1 MFAFGTALLGAPAG
15 TQADVMVSN
24 FGKDTSSPVALGSN
38 EMAQG
43 FRTGFNAGGFALE
56 SIELDFPSVPSS
68 SDASGLTVTLWSST
82 IEDRPDSLLA
92 TLTNPSNLSDSNS
105 TNVKAFSAP
114 AGTGRL
120 KRRTWYFVHLSYTG
134 DTEVTLGTARSVYED
149 AAFHFTGWTINNIR
163 LYRPVGTTG
172 SWTPSSLGLSPGLL
186 RIRINGRNNTAPT
199 AADSMVTTNEDT
211 PHVFTAADFNFADAD
226 ARDSLA
232 GVKIVTLPAEGTLAL
247 DSTPVTTDQVIP
259 RADIDGGRL
268 RFTPAANAYGD
279 AHASFTF
286 KVNDGTVNGAAAY
299 TMTVNVTPMN
309 DPATGSPAITVPGG
323 GPPTV
328 GATLAATSTIDDADG
343 VGDFSYQ
350 WIRVDG
356 ATENNISEAT
366 SASYQVTAAD
376 VGKKLKVRVR
386 FTDGA
391 GNPESRTSG
400 PTAVVAAPTTPT
412 VTLALT
418 PASIP
423 ENGGTSTVTATLD
436 RPSSETTTIEISAAP
451 VTPAAA
457 ADFSLTSNRRL
468 TFAAGATVST
478 GTVRITARN
487 NGIYTPNK
495 AVTVSGTATNGMG
508 IDQPQPLT
516 LTIVEDDT
524 ESTAVTLSVSPNTVS
539 EGATGNAQRV
549 TVTATL
555 DEAARPEATA
565 VSVTVAGDTATAGVD
580 FTAVQDFTMTIP
592 ADATSAMETFTLAP
606 LNDNADEPDETVRI
620 SGTTTAGL
628 SVLPAAGVSVAIS
641 DNDPVPQVSLMLTPA
656 SISEDGGTSTVT
668 ATLDR
673 PSSADT
679 TITVSAAAGTN
690 TDTDDFSLTGTTLMI
705 AAGTTESTGTVTVT
719 ANDNAFDHPDR
730 EVEVSG
736 VATNTQGIAQ
746 PSEQSLNIADDED
759 TSATR
764 STGITMTVSPDRVAE
779 DATGSARNVTVA
791 ATLNGAARDADTEI
805 IVSVENGTAFAG
817 TDFAEVADFTI
828 TIAAEAVSGTH
839 TFTLAPVDDE
849 KDAPDRTILLRGKTA
864 AAGLSVEPLVGL
876 SVTIEDDDPE
886 PVVTLALTPA
896 EIPEDNGES
905 TVTATLDRPSSE
917 TTTIEISTAPVTPA
931 AAADFSLTSNRRL
944 TFAAGATVSTGTVR
958 ITARN
963 NGIYTPNKAVTV
975 SGTATNGMG
984 IDQPQPLTLTI
995 VEDDTEST
1003 AVTLSVSPN
1012 TVSEGATGNAQRV
1025 TVTATLDEAARPEAT
1040 AVSVTVAGDT
1050 ATAGV
1055 DFTAVQDFT
1064 MTIPADATSAM
1075 ETFTLAPLNDNADEP
1090 DETVRISGTTTAGLS
1105 VLPAA
1110 GVSVAISDNDPVPQ
1124 VSLMLTPASIS
1135 EDGGTSTVTATLD
1148 RPSSADTTITV
1159 SAAAGTNTDTD
1170 DFSLTGTTLTIAAGT
1185 TESTG
1190 TVTVTA
1196 NDNAFD
1202 HPDREVEVSGVAT
1215 NTQGIAQPS
1224 EQSLNIADDED
1235 TSATRSTGITMTVSP
1250 DRVAEDATGS
1260 ARNVTVA
1267 ATLNGAARDADTE
1280 VIVSVE
1286 NGTAFAG
1293 TDFAEVAD
1301 FTITIAAEAVSGTH
1315 TFTLAPVDD
1324 EKDAPDRTI
1333 LLRGK
1338 TAAAGLSVE
1347 PLVGL
1352 SVTIEDDDPEPVVT
1366 LALTPVEIPEDN
1378 GESTV
1383 TATLDRPSSADTT
1396 IMVSAAAGTN
1406 ADTDDFSLTGTT
1418 LTIAAGTT
1426 ESTGTVTVTANDNA
1440 IDHPDR
1446 EVEVSGVATN
1456 TQGIAQPSEQSL
1468 NIADDEDT
1476 SATRSTGI
1484 TMTVSPDRVAED
1496 ATGSARNVTVAATLN
1511 GAARDADTEVIV
1523 SVENGTAFAGTDFA
1537 EVADFTITIAAEA
1550 VSGTHTFTLAPV
1562 DDEKDA
1568 PDRTILLRG
1577 KTTAP
1582 GLSVE
1587 PLVGL
1592 FVTIEDDDPEPVVT
1606 LALTPAE
1613 IPEDNGESTVTA
1625 TLDRPSS
1632 ETTTIEISAAPVTP
1646 AAAAD
1651 FSLTSNRRLT
1661 FAAGATVSTGTVRIT
1676 ARNNGIY
1683 TPNKAVT
1690 VSGTATNGMGIDQPQ
1705 PLTLTIVE
1713 DDTESTAVTL
1723 SVSPNTVSE
1732 GATGNAQRVTVT
1744 ATLDEAA
1751 RPEATAVSVTVA
1763 GDTATAGVDFTA
1775 VQDFTMTIPA
1785 DATSAMETFTLAPLN
1800 DNADEPDETVRIS
1813 GTTAVSGLSV
1823 LPAAGVSV
1831 AISDN
1836 DPIPQVSLVLTPA
1849 SISEDGGTSTVTATL
1864 DRPSSADTTITVSA
1878 AAGTNADTD
1887 DFSLTGT
1894 TLTIAAGTTESTG
1907 TVTVTANDNAIDHP
1921 DREVEVSGV
1930 ATNTQGIAQP
1940 SEQTLNIA
1948 DDEDTS
1954 ATPSTGI
1961 TMTVSPDR
1969 VAEDATGSARNVTVA
1984 ATLNGAARDADTE
1997 VIVSV
2002 ENGTAFAGTDF
2013 AEVADFTITIAA
2025 EAVSGTHTFTLA
2037 PVDDEKDAPDR
2048 TILLRGK
2055 TAAAGLSVEPLV
2067 GLSVTIEDDDPEPVV
2082 TLALTPVEIP
2092 EDNGESTV
2100 TATLDRPSSA
2110 AIRVNVTAAPVT
2122 PAVAGDFRLS
2132 GNGRLTIAAGQTT
2145 STGTVTLAAVDNDI
2159 AADDRMVEV
2168 SGTATTNDTRVGVV
2182 QPEALRL
2189 TITDDDQPSTMVT
2202 LTVSPDRVAENG
2214 GARRL
2219 TVTGMLDGAPESA
2232 DTVVTLTVTEG
2243 AAEAVEAT
2251 LTIPTGQRSATAA
2264 LTLTPVD
2271 NAIDDD
2277 DATVRVNASTTSSL
2291 TLNPSSLEVT
2301 VTDDDER
2308 GVRVTPVAL
2317 TVIEGPEGGASYT
2330 VVLGSQPTSTVT
2342 VTPSVSSEPPGA
2354 NLSVSPSNLSFTTS
2368 NWNEPQTVTVTA
2380 QDDQDV
2386 EEDAAVEVM
2395 HTVSG
2400 GDYVSVTAA
2409 SVTVTVPGFEIMA
2422 DGSVHLRVPISGEP
2436 VVTVPEGTSIPAG
2449 TRVTVPSSLAGGTVR
2464 FAMVADDHEALTDP
2478 PRGFRTGDAVL
2489 DIEPNPPLPAGQ
2501 TATVCLPAS
2510 SGSQRVHRYDEDE
2523 TPPEWVALD
2532 PPPSGSP
2539 RGLACG
2545 VTDRFMLF
2553 ALGSAPNETVAK
2565 AWLARF
2571 GRTAAQHVLDGIRE
2585 RLSAAREAGF
2595 RGKLG
2600 GHEIGTYRAGIQGDW
2615 TEGGSGWNGPGQ
2627 NGLGRHDDGLSPWR
2641 IGTRD
2646 RGDTAADPFH
2656 DGGPGLRGWWRPV
2669 AERELITGTAFTATG
2684 EAEGDS
2690 YTVWGRG
2697 AHTRFDG
2704 RDGNGALDG
2713 AVTTATFGGDW
2724 SFDRWI
2730 AGLSMSHSRGSGGYR
2745 PDDRED
2751 RLEASVTGLYP
2762 YVGYKLT
2769 DRVSVWGA
2777 TGYGKGELSLTPDGG
2792 EAIDTDLSLWMAAA
2806 GARGE
2811 LLKRTG
2817 PDGPALALEADGL
2830 LVRTSTAAVSRAAG
2844 DLAAVAA
2851 DTSRLRLKLA
2861 GSWAT
2866 TLEDQARLT
2875 PSLEIGFRHDGGDA
2889 EDGFGLDLGG
2899 GLAYAVPAHGFT
2911 VEINGRWLLA
2921 HRDSAFRDWGVSGS
2935 LRYDPRPSSE
2945 RGLNLSVTS
2954 SVGGSAKGD
2963 ANALFG
2969 QGLPAGP
2976 AGNDNS
2982 VLGLTTELGYGF
2994 SALGGTAVQI
3004 PWAAWSLTESDG
3016 QTVRLGWRLRLG
3028 PGGSSADFGI
3038 EAGRSERQGAV
3049 PDYRIG
3055 IALRLPLGGGP
3066 AFLGGSGEA
3075 LPD

>member
-1 MFAFGTALLGAPAG
+1 MDRLSDLGDIAGRNEPQTCRADTAAPALRPGDRPAHLRPAWSRAVASARCAAAAVLVFAFGAALLGAPAG
-15 TQADVMVSN
+15 AQAGVLVSN
-24 FGKDTSSPVALGSN
+24 FGRDTTTPVALNPN

-43 FRTGFNAGGFALE
+43 FRTGTNAGGYALE
-56 SIELDFPSVPSS
+56 SIEIDFSLVPSS
-68 SDASGLTVTLWSST
+68 SDASSLTATLWSST
-82 IEDRPDSLLA
+82 INDRPDSFLA
-92 TLTNPSNLSDSNS
+92 TLTNPSGLSDSNS

-120 KRRTWYFVHLSYTG
+120 KVRTFYFVHLSYTG
-134 DTEVTLGTARSVYED
+134 DTDVSLDRTSSVYED
-149 AAFHFTGWTINNIR
+149 HASRAAGWTINNIR
-163 LYRPVGTTG
+163 LYRPVGTTVG
-172 SWTPSSLGLSPGLL
+172 WTPSSLGLSPGQL
-186 RIRINGRNNTAPT
+186 RIRINGRNNAAPM

-328 GATLAATSTIDDADG
+328 GATLAATSTINDADG

-468 TFAAGATVST
+468 TFAAGATMST

-524 ESTAVTLSVSPNTVS
+524 ESTAVTLSVAPNTVS

-565 VSVTVAGDTATAGVD
+565 VRVTVAGDTATAGVD

-641 DNDPVPQVSLMLTPA
+641 DNDPVPQVSL
-656 SISEDGGTSTVT
+656 
-668 ATLDR
+668 
-673 PSSADT
+673 
-679 TITVSAAAGTN
+679 
-690 TDTDDFSLTGTTLMI
+690 
-705 AAGTTESTGTVTVT
+705 
-719 ANDNAFDHPDR
+719 
-730 EVEVSG
+730 
-736 VATNTQGIAQ
+736 
-746 PSEQSLNIADDED
+746 
-759 TSATR
+759 
-764 STGITMTVSPDRVAE
+764 
-779 DATGSARNVTVA
+779 
-791 ATLNGAARDADTEI
+791 
-805 IVSVENGTAFAG
+805 
-817 TDFAEVADFTI
+817 
-828 TIAAEAVSGTH
+828 
-839 TFTLAPVDDE
+839 
-849 KDAPDRTILLRGKTA
+849 
-864 AAGLSVEPLVGL
+864 
-876 SVTIEDDDPE
+876 
-886 PVVTLALTPA
+886 
-896 EIPEDNGES
+896 
-905 TVTATLDRPSSE
+905 
-917 TTTIEISTAPVTPA
+917 
-931 AAADFSLTSNRRL
+931 
-944 TFAAGATVSTGTVR
+944 
-958 ITARN
+958 
-963 NGIYTPNKAVTV
+963 
-975 SGTATNGMG
+975 
-984 IDQPQPLTLTI
+984 
-995 VEDDTEST
+995 
-1003 AVTLSVSPN
+1003 
-1012 TVSEGATGNAQRV
+1012 
-1025 TVTATLDEAARPEAT
+1025 
-1040 AVSVTVAGDT
+1040 
-1050 ATAGV
+1050 
-1055 DFTAVQDFT
+1055 
-1064 MTIPADATSAM
+1064 
-1075 ETFTLAPLNDNADEP
+1075 
-1090 DETVRISGTTTAGLS
+1090 
-1105 VLPAA
+1105 
-1110 GVSVAISDNDPVPQ
+1110 
-1124 VSLMLTPASIS
+1124 
-1135 EDGGTSTVTATLD
+1135 
-1148 RPSSADTTITV
+1148 
-1159 SAAAGTNTDTD
+1159 
-1170 DFSLTGTTLTIAAGT
+1170 
-1185 TESTG
+1185 
-1190 TVTVTA
+1190 
-1196 NDNAFD
+1196 
-1202 HPDREVEVSGVAT
+1202 
-1215 NTQGIAQPS
+1215 
-1224 EQSLNIADDED
+1224 
-1235 TSATRSTGITMTVSP
+1235 
-1250 DRVAEDATGS
+1250 
-1260 ARNVTVA
+1260 
-1267 ATLNGAARDADTE
+1267 
-1280 VIVSVE
+1280 
-1286 NGTAFAG
+1286 
-1293 TDFAEVAD
+1293 
-1301 FTITIAAEAVSGTH
+1301 
-1315 TFTLAPVDD
+1315 
-1324 EKDAPDRTI
+1324 
-1333 LLRGK
+1333 
-1338 TAAAGLSVE
+1338 
-1347 PLVGL
+1347 
-1352 SVTIEDDDPEPVVT
+1352 
-1366 LALTPVEIPEDN
+1366 
-1378 GESTV
+1378 
-1383 TATLDRPSSADTT
+1383 
-1396 IMVSAAAGTN
+1396 
-1406 ADTDDFSLTGTT
+1406 
-1418 LTIAAGTT
+1418 
-1426 ESTGTVTVTANDNA
+1426 
-1440 IDHPDR
+1440 
-1446 EVEVSGVATN
+1446 
-1456 TQGIAQPSEQSL
+1456 
-1468 NIADDEDT
+1468 
-1476 SATRSTGI
+1476 
-1484 TMTVSPDRVAED
+1484 
-1496 ATGSARNVTVAATLN
+1496 
-1511 GAARDADTEVIV
+1511 
-1523 SVENGTAFAGTDFA
+1523 
-1537 EVADFTITIAAEA
+1537 
-1550 VSGTHTFTLAPV
+1550 
-1562 DDEKDA
+1562 
-1568 PDRTILLRG
+1568 
-1577 KTTAP
+1577 
-1582 GLSVE
+1582 
-1587 PLVGL
+1587 
-1592 FVTIEDDDPEPVVT
+1592 
-1606 LALTPAE
+1606 
-1613 IPEDNGESTVTA
+1613 
-1625 TLDRPSS
+1625 
-1632 ETTTIEISAAPVTP
+1632 
-1646 AAAAD
+1646 
-1651 FSLTSNRRLT
+1651 
-1661 FAAGATVSTGTVRIT
+1661 
-1676 ARNNGIY
+1676 
-1683 TPNKAVT
+1683 
-1690 VSGTATNGMGIDQPQ
+1690 
-1705 PLTLTIVE
+1705 
-1713 DDTESTAVTL
+1713 
-1723 SVSPNTVSE
+1723 
-1732 GATGNAQRVTVT
+1732 
-1744 ATLDEAA
+1744 
-1751 RPEATAVSVTVA
+1751 
-1763 GDTATAGVDFTA
+1763 
-1775 VQDFTMTIPA
+1775 
-1785 DATSAMETFTLAPLN
+1785 
-1800 DNADEPDETVRIS
+1800 
-1813 GTTAVSGLSV
+1813 
-1823 LPAAGVSV
+1823 
-1831 AISDN
+1831 
-1836 DPIPQVSLVLTPA
+1836 VLTPA

-1907 TVTVTANDNAIDHP
+1907 TVTVTAIDNAIDHP
-1921 DREVEVSGV
+1921 DREVEVSGL

-1984 ATLNGAARDADTE
+1984 ATLNGDARDADTE

-2055 TAAAGLSVEPLV
+2055 TTAAGLSVEPLV

-2082 TLALTPVEIP
+2082 TLALTPAEIR
-2092 EDNGESTV
+2092 EDDGESTV

-2132 GNGRLTIAAGQTT
+2132 GNRRLTIAAGQTT

-2189 TITDDDQPSTMVT
+2189 TITADDQPSTMVT

-2271 NAIDDD
+2271 NAIDA

-2368 NWNEPQTVTVTA
+2368 NWNEPQTVSVTA

-2422 DGSVHLRVPISGEP
+2422 DGSVYLRVPISGEP

-2553 ALGSAPNETVAK
+2553 ALGSAPNETVAQ

-2600 GHEIGTYRAGIQGDW
+2600 GHEIGTYRAGIQGDR
-2615 TEGGSGWNGPGQ
+2615 TEDGSGWNGPGQ
-2627 NGLGRHDDGLSPWR
+2627 NGLWQNGLGRNDDGLSPWR

-2684 EAEGDS
+2684 GAEGDS

-2806 GARGE
+2806 GARSE

-2817 PDGPALALEADGL
+2817 PDGPALALDADGL
-2830 LVRTSTAAVSRAAG
+2830 LVRTSTPAMSRAAG

-2875 PSLEIGFRHDGGDA
+2875 PSLEIGFRHDGGEA

-2954 SVGGSAKGD
+2954 SVGGSAKGG

-2976 AGNDNS
+2976 AANDNS
-2982 VLGLTTELGYGF
+2982 VPGLGLTTELSYGF

-3038 EAGRSERQGAV
+3038 EAGRSERQRAV

>member
-105 TNVKAFSAP
+105 TNVKAFYAP

-286 KVNDGTVNGAAAY
+286 KVNDGTVNGATAY

-508 IDQPQPLT
+508 IDQPEPLT

-641 DNDPVPQVSLMLTPA
+641 DNDPIPQVSLVLTPA

-690 TDTDDFSLTGTTLMI
+690 ADTDDFSLTGTTLTI

-719 ANDNAFDHPDR
+719 AIDNAIDHPDR

-759 TSATR
+759 TSVTR

-849 KDAPDRTILLRGKTA
+849 KDAPDRTILLRGKTTA
-864 AAGLSVEPLVGL
+864 PGLSVEPLVGL

-905 TVTATLDRPSSE
+905 TVTATLDRPSS
-917 TTTIEISTAPVTPA
+917 
-931 AAADFSLTSNRRL
+931 
-944 TFAAGATVSTGTVR
+944 
-958 ITARN
+958 
-963 NGIYTPNKAVTV
+963 
-975 SGTATNGMG
+975 
-984 IDQPQPLTLTI
+984 
-995 VEDDTEST
+995 
-1003 AVTLSVSPN
+1003 
-1012 TVSEGATGNAQRV
+1012 
-1025 TVTATLDEAARPEAT
+1025 
-1040 AVSVTVAGDT
+1040 
-1050 ATAGV
+1050 
-1055 DFTAVQDFT
+1055 
-1064 MTIPADATSAM
+1064 
-1075 ETFTLAPLNDNADEP
+1075 
-1090 DETVRISGTTTAGLS
+1090 
-1105 VLPAA
+1105 
-1110 GVSVAISDNDPVPQ
+1110 
-1124 VSLMLTPASIS
+1124 
-1135 EDGGTSTVTATLD
+1135 
-1148 RPSSADTTITV
+1148 ADTTIT
-1159 SAAAGTNTDTD
+1159 
-1170 DFSLTGTTLTIAAGT
+1170 
-1185 TESTG
+1185 
-1190 TVTVTA
+1190 
-1196 NDNAFD
+1196 
-1202 HPDREVEVSGVAT
+1202 
-1215 NTQGIAQPS
+1215 
-1224 EQSLNIADDED
+1224 
-1235 TSATRSTGITMTVSP
+1235 
-1250 DRVAEDATGS
+1250 
-1260 ARNVTVA
+1260 
-1267 ATLNGAARDADTE
+1267 
-1280 VIVSVE
+1280 
-1286 NGTAFAG
+1286 
-1293 TDFAEVAD
+1293 
-1301 FTITIAAEAVSGTH
+1301 
-1315 TFTLAPVDD
+1315 
-1324 EKDAPDRTI
+1324 
-1333 LLRGK
+1333 
-1338 TAAAGLSVE
+1338 
-1347 PLVGL
+1347 
-1352 SVTIEDDDPEPVVT
+1352 
-1366 LALTPVEIPEDN
+1366 
-1378 GESTV
+1378 
-1383 TATLDRPSSADTT
+1383 
-1396 IMVSAAAGTN
+1396 VSAAAGTN

-1418 LTIAAGTT
+1418 LMIAAGTT
-1426 ESTGTVTVTANDNA
+1426 ESTGTVTVTAIDNA

-1592 FVTIEDDDPEPVVT
+1592 SVTIEDDDPEPVVT

-1632 ETTTIEISAAPVTP
+1632 ETTTIEISTAPVTP

-1690 VSGTATNGMGIDQPQ
+1690 VSGTATNGMGIDQPE

-1813 GTTAVSGLSV
+1813 GTTAAGLSV
-1823 LPAAGVSV
+1823 LPAAGVNV

-1836 DPIPQVSLVLTPA
+1836 DPVPQVSLVLTPA

-1907 TVTVTANDNAIDHP
+1907 TVTVTAIDNAIDHP

-1954 ATPSTGI
+1954 ATRSTGI

-2055 TAAAGLSVEPLV
+2055 TTAPGLSVEPLVGLSVTIEDDDPEPVVTLALTPAEIPEDDGESTVTATLDRPSSETTTIEISAAPVTPAAAADFSLTSNRRLTFAAGATVSTGTVRITARNNGIYTPNKAVTVSGTATNGMGIDQPEPLTLTIVEDDTESTAVTLSVSPNTVSEGATGNAQRVTVTATLDEAARPEATAVSVTVAGDTATAGVDFTAVQDFTMTIPADATSAMETFTLAPLNDNADEPDETVRISGTTAAGLSVLPAAGVSVAISDNDPVPQVSLALTPASIPENGGTSTVTATLDRPSSADTTITVSAAAGTNADTDDFSLTGTTLMIAAGTTESTGTVTVTAIDNAIDHPDREVEVSGVATNTQGIAQPSEQTLNIADDEDTSATPSTGITMTVSPDRVAEDATGSARNVTVAATLNGAARDADTEIIVSVENGTAFAGTDFAEVADFTITIAAEAVSGTHTFTLAPVDDEKDAPDRTILLRGKTTAPGLSVEPLV

-2092 EDNGESTV
+2092 EDDGESTV

-2600 GHEIGTYRAGIQGDW
+2600 GHEIGTYRAGIQGDR
-2615 TEGGSGWNGPGQ
+2615 TEDGSGWNGPGQ
-2627 NGLGRHDDGLSPWR
+2627 NGLGRNDDELSPWR
-2641 IGTRD
+2641 LGTRD

-2684 EAEGDS
+2684 EAGGDS

-2806 GARGE
+2806 GARSE

-2830 LVRTSTAAVSRAAG
+2830 LVRTSTPAMSR
-2844 DLAAVAA
+2844 AAVAA

-2866 TLEDQARLT
+2866 MLEDQARLT
-2875 PSLEIGFRHDGGDA
+2875 PSLEIGFRHDGGEA

-2954 SVGGSAKGD
+2954 SVGGSAKGG

-2976 AGNDNS
+2976 AANDNS
-2982 VLGLTTELGYGF
+2982 VPGLGLTTELGYGF

-3038 EAGRSERQGAV
+3038 EAGRSEPQGAV

>member
-1 MFAFGTALLGAPAG
+1 M
-15 TQADVMVSN
+15 
-24 FGKDTSSPVALGSN
+24 
-38 EMAQG
+38 
-43 FRTGFNAGGFALE
+43 
-56 SIELDFPSVPSS
+56 
-68 SDASGLTVTLWSST
+68 
-82 IEDRPDSLLA
+82 
-92 TLTNPSNLSDSNS
+92 
-105 TNVKAFSAP
+105 
-114 AGTGRL
+114 
-120 KRRTWYFVHLSYTG
+120 
-134 DTEVTLGTARSVYED
+134 
-149 AAFHFTGWTINNIR
+149 
-163 LYRPVGTTG
+163 
-172 SWTPSSLGLSPGLL
+172 
-186 RIRINGRNNTAPT
+186 
-199 AADSMVTTNEDT
+199 
-211 PHVFTAADFNFADAD
+211 
-226 ARDSLA
+226 
-232 GVKIVTLPAEGTLAL
+232 
-247 DSTPVTTDQVIP
+247 
-259 RADIDGGRL
+259 
-268 RFTPAANAYGD
+268 
-279 AHASFTF
+279 
-286 KVNDGTVNGAAAY
+286 
-299 TMTVNVTPMN
+299 
-309 DPATGSPAITVPGG
+309 
-323 GPPTV
+323 
-328 GATLAATSTIDDADG
+328 
-343 VGDFSYQ
+343 
-350 WIRVDG
+350 
-356 ATENNISEAT
+356 
-366 SASYQVTAAD
+366 
-376 VGKKLKVRVR
+376 
-386 FTDGA
+386 
-391 GNPESRTSG
+391 
-400 PTAVVAAPTTPT
+400 
-412 VTLALT
+412 
-418 PASIP
+418 
-423 ENGGTSTVTATLD
+423 
-436 RPSSETTTIEISAAP
+436 
-451 VTPAAA
+451 
-457 ADFSLTSNRRL
+457 
-468 TFAAGATVST
+468 
-478 GTVRITARN
+478 
-487 NGIYTPNK
+487 
-495 AVTVSGTATNGMG
+495 
-508 IDQPQPLT
+508 
-516 LTIVEDDT
+516 
-524 ESTAVTLSVSPNTVS
+524 
-539 EGATGNAQRV
+539 
-549 TVTATL
+549 
-555 DEAARPEATA
+555 
-565 VSVTVAGDTATAGVD
+565 
-580 FTAVQDFTMTIP
+580 
-592 ADATSAMETFTLAP
+592 
-606 LNDNADEPDETVRI
+606 
-620 SGTTTAGL
+620 
-628 SVLPAAGVSVAIS
+628 
-641 DNDPVPQVSLMLTPA
+641 
-656 SISEDGGTSTVT
+656 
-668 ATLDR
+668 
-673 PSSADT
+673 
-679 TITVSAAAGTN
+679 
-690 TDTDDFSLTGTTLMI
+690 
-705 AAGTTESTGTVTVT
+705 TVT

-746 PSEQSLNIADDED
+746 PSEQTLNIADDED
-759 TSATR
+759 TS
-764 STGITMTVSPDRVAE
+764 V
-779 DATGSARNVTVA
+779 
-791 ATLNGAARDADTEI
+791 
-805 IVSVENGTAFAG
+805 
-817 TDFAEVADFTI
+817 
-828 TIAAEAVSGTH
+828 
-839 TFTLAPVDDE
+839 
-849 KDAPDRTILLRGKTA
+849 
-864 AAGLSVEPLVGL
+864 
-876 SVTIEDDDPE
+876 
-886 PVVTLALTPA
+886 
-896 EIPEDNGES
+896 
-905 TVTATLDRPSSE
+905 
-917 TTTIEISTAPVTPA
+917 
-931 AAADFSLTSNRRL
+931 
-944 TFAAGATVSTGTVR
+944 
-958 ITARN
+958 
-963 NGIYTPNKAVTV
+963 
-975 SGTATNGMG
+975 
-984 IDQPQPLTLTI
+984 
-995 VEDDTEST
+995 
-1003 AVTLSVSPN
+1003 
-1012 TVSEGATGNAQRV
+1012 
-1025 TVTATLDEAARPEAT
+1025 
-1040 AVSVTVAGDT
+1040 
-1050 ATAGV
+1050 
-1055 DFTAVQDFT
+1055 
-1064 MTIPADATSAM
+1064 
-1075 ETFTLAPLNDNADEP
+1075 
-1090 DETVRISGTTTAGLS
+1090 
-1105 VLPAA
+1105 
-1110 GVSVAISDNDPVPQ
+1110 
-1124 VSLMLTPASIS
+1124 
-1135 EDGGTSTVTATLD
+1135 
-1148 RPSSADTTITV
+1148 
-1159 SAAAGTNTDTD
+1159 
-1170 DFSLTGTTLTIAAGT
+1170 
-1185 TESTG
+1185 
-1190 TVTVTA
+1190 
-1196 NDNAFD
+1196 
-1202 HPDREVEVSGVAT
+1202 
-1215 NTQGIAQPS
+1215 
-1224 EQSLNIADDED
+1224 
-1235 TSATRSTGITMTVSP
+1235 
-1250 DRVAEDATGS
+1250 
-1260 ARNVTVA
+1260 
-1267 ATLNGAARDADTE
+1267 
-1280 VIVSVE
+1280 
-1286 NGTAFAG
+1286 
-1293 TDFAEVAD
+1293 
-1301 FTITIAAEAVSGTH
+1301 
-1315 TFTLAPVDD
+1315 
-1324 EKDAPDRTI
+1324 
-1333 LLRGK
+1333 
-1338 TAAAGLSVE
+1338 
-1347 PLVGL
+1347 
-1352 SVTIEDDDPEPVVT
+1352 
-1366 LALTPVEIPEDN
+1366 
-1378 GESTV
+1378 
-1383 TATLDRPSSADTT
+1383 
-1396 IMVSAAAGTN
+1396 
-1406 ADTDDFSLTGTT
+1406 
-1418 LTIAAGTT
+1418 
-1426 ESTGTVTVTANDNA
+1426 
-1440 IDHPDR
+1440 
-1446 EVEVSGVATN
+1446 
-1456 TQGIAQPSEQSL
+1456 
-1468 NIADDEDT
+1468 
-1476 SATRSTGI
+1476 TRSTGI

-1577 KTTAP
+1577 KTT
-1582 GLSVE
+1582 
-1587 PLVGL
+1587 
-1592 FVTIEDDDPEPVVT
+1592 
-1606 LALTPAE
+1606 
-1613 IPEDNGESTVTA
+1613 
-1625 TLDRPSS
+1625 
-1632 ETTTIEISAAPVTP
+1632 
-1646 AAAAD
+1646 
-1651 FSLTSNRRLT
+1651 
-1661 FAAGATVSTGTVRIT
+1661 
-1676 ARNNGIY
+1676 
-1683 TPNKAVT
+1683 
-1690 VSGTATNGMGIDQPQ
+1690 
-1705 PLTLTIVE
+1705 
-1713 DDTESTAVTL
+1713 
-1723 SVSPNTVSE
+1723 
-1732 GATGNAQRVTVT
+1732 
-1744 ATLDEAA
+1744 
-1751 RPEATAVSVTVA
+1751 
-1763 GDTATAGVDFTA
+1763 
-1775 VQDFTMTIPA
+1775 
-1785 DATSAMETFTLAPLN
+1785 
-1800 DNADEPDETVRIS
+1800 
-1813 GTTAVSGLSV
+1813 
-1823 LPAAGVSV
+1823 
-1831 AISDN
+1831 
-1836 DPIPQVSLVLTPA
+1836 
-1849 SISEDGGTSTVTATL
+1849 
-1864 DRPSSADTTITVSA
+1864 
-1878 AAGTNADTD
+1878 
-1887 DFSLTGT
+1887 
-1894 TLTIAAGTTESTG
+1894 
-1907 TVTVTANDNAIDHP
+1907 
-1921 DREVEVSGV
+1921 
-1930 ATNTQGIAQP
+1930 
-1940 SEQTLNIA
+1940 
-1948 DDEDTS
+1948 
-1954 ATPSTGI
+1954 
-1961 TMTVSPDR
+1961 
-1969 VAEDATGSARNVTVA
+1969 
-1984 ATLNGAARDADTE
+1984 
-1997 VIVSV
+1997 
-2002 ENGTAFAGTDF
+2002 
-2013 AEVADFTITIAA
+2013 
-2025 EAVSGTHTFTLA
+2025 
-2037 PVDDEKDAPDR
+2037 
-2048 TILLRGK
+2048 
-2055 TAAAGLSVEPLV
+2055 AAGLSVEPLV

-2545 VTDRFMLF
+2545 VTDRFMPF
-2553 ALGSAPNETVAK
+2553 ALGSAPNETMAK

-2851 DTSRLRLKLA
+2851 DTSRLRLKLD

-2976 AGNDNS
+2976 AANDNS
-2982 VLGLTTELGYGF
+2982 VPGLTTELGYGF
-2994 SALGGTAVQI
+2994 STLGGTAVQI

-3038 EAGRSERQGAV
+3038 EAGRSEPQGAV